1 MSEASTNAV
10 IILFAGCLAAFVL
23 TILLIK
29 LVGPRLPRDHGREF
43 AVAGELS
50 AGKIRGAGILMMPV
64 FAVVTAAVSGFSLKM
79 VVYMVMVL
87 LSMLSGYLDDRSET
101 PWSELKKGIVD
112 LVICLLMAGS
122 LVYFEPEASV
132 LDYGAISVPVAKP
145 LYIILAAA
153 FLWLM
158 INAVNCADGIDG
170 LSSGLVINSMIGGV
184 AASYILGTQGKVIM
198 PCAILASVLF
208 AYLIFNSEPST
219 VLMGD
224 AGSRPIGLFLGFV
237 FLRMGNALFAI
248 PCCIVILIDGLL
260 GLVKLGVL
268 RTFKVKNFMANLR
281 TPIHDHFRKN
291 IGTSNQQVR
300 FAFNLVQIIVS
311 FAFICMLLLIKG

>member
-1 MSEASTNAV
+1 MSEASSNAV
-10 IILFAGCLAAFVL
+10 IILFAGCAAAFVL

-29 LVGPRLPRDHGREF
+29 LIGPKLPRDHGRAF

-50 AGKIRGAGILMMPV
+50 AGKMRGAGVLMMPV
-64 FAVVTAAVSGFSLKM
+64 FAVVTAAVSGFSLRV
-79 VVYMVMVL
+79 VVYMVLVL

-112 LVICLLMAGS
+112 FVICLLMGTA
-122 LVYFEPEASV
+122 LVYFEPETSV
-132 LDYGAISVPVAKP
+132 LDFGTSQVPVAKP
-145 LYIILAAA
+145 LYVVLAAC

-170 LSSGLVINSMIGGV
+170 LSSGLAINSMIAAV
-184 AASYILGTQGKVIM
+184 AASFVLGTQGKLIL
-198 PCAILASVLF
+198 PCAIMASVLF
-208 AYLIFNSEPST
+208 AYLLFNSEPST

-224 AGSRPIGLFLGFV
+224 AGSRPIGLFLGFL

-248 PCCIVILIDGLL
+248 PCCIVLLIDGLM
-260 GLVKLGVL
+260 GLVKLAVL
-268 RTFKVKNFMANLR
+268 RTVKAKHFMENLR

-291 IGTSNQQVR
+291 KGSSNQQVR
-300 FAFNLVQIIVS
+300 FGFNLIQIIVS
-311 FAFICMLLLIKG
+311 FAFICILLVIKG

>member
-1 MSEASTNAV
+1 MSEASANAV
-10 IILFAGCLAAFVL
+10 IIMFAGCLAAFVL

-29 LVGPRLPRDHGREF
+29 LVGPKLPRDHGREF

-79 VVYMVMVL
+79 IVYMVLVL

-112 LVICLLMAGS
+112 FVICLLMAGA
-122 LVYFEPEASV
+122 LVYFEPETSV
-132 LDYGAISVPVAKP
+132 LDYGAVSVPVAKP
-145 LYIILAAA
+145 LYVILAAC

-184 AASYILGTQGKVIM
+184 AASYILGTQGKVIL

-248 PCCIVILIDGLL
+248 PCCIVLLIDGLL

-268 RTFKVKNFMANLR
+268 RSFKAKKFMANLR

-291 IGTSNQQVR
+291 HGTSNQQVR
-300 FAFNLVQIIVS
+300 FAFNLVQILIS
-311 FAFICMLLLIKG
+311 FAFICVMLLVKG

>member
-1 MSEASTNAV
+1 MSEASSNAV
-10 IILFAGCLAAFVL
+10 IILFAGCAAAFVL

-29 LVGPRLPRDHGREF
+29 LIGPKLPRDHGRAF

-50 AGKIRGAGILMMPV
+50 AGKMRGAGILMMPV
-64 FAVVTAAVSGFSLKM
+64 FAVVTAAVSGFSLRV
-79 VVYMVMVL
+79 VVYMVLVL

-112 LVICLLMAGS
+112 FVICLLMGAA
-122 LVYFEPEASV
+122 LVYFEPETSV
-132 LDYGAISVPVAKP
+132 LDFVTSQVPVAKP
-145 LYIILAAA
+145 LYVVLAAC

-170 LSSGLVINSMIGGV
+170 LSSGLAINSMIAAV
-184 AASYILGTQGKVIM
+184 AASFVLGTQGKVIL
-198 PCAILASVLF
+198 PCAIMASVLF
-208 AYLIFNSEPST
+208 AYLLFNSEPST

-224 AGSRPIGLFLGFV
+224 AGSRPIGLFLGFL

-248 PCCIVILIDGLL
+248 PCCIVLLIDGLM
-260 GLVKLGVL
+260 GLVKLAVL
-268 RTFKVKNFMANLR
+268 RTVKAKHFMENLR

-291 IGTSNQQVR
+291 KGSSNQQVR
-300 FAFNLVQIIVS
+300 FGFNLIQIIVS
-311 FAFICMLLLIKG
+311 FAFICILLVIKG

>member
-10 IILFAGCLAAFVL
+10 VIVFAACFAAFVL

-29 LVGPRLPRDHGREF
+29 VLGPKLPRDHGREF
-43 AVAGELS
+43 AVAGEKS
-50 AGKIRGAGILMMPV
+50 KGKIRGAGILMMPV
-64 FAVVTAAVSGFSLKM
+64 FAVVTAAVSGFSLNTIVY
-79 VVYMVMVL
+79 VVLML

-101 PWSELKKGIVD
+101 PWSELKKGLVD
-112 LVICLLMAGS
+112 FAICLLMGGA
-122 LVYFEPEASV
+122 LVYFEPETSV
-132 LDYGAISVPVAKP
+132 LDFGASQVAIAKP
-145 LYIILAAA
+145 LYVILAAC

-170 LSSGLVINSMIGGV
+170 LSSSLVINSMIGAV
-184 AASYILGTQGKVIM
+184 AAAYILGTQGKVIM
-198 PCAILASVLF
+198 PCAILASVLL

-248 PCCIVILIDGLL
+248 PCCIVLLIDGLL

-268 RTFKVKNFMANLR
+268 RTFKAKKFMANLR

-291 IGTSNQQVR
+291 KGSSNQQVR
-300 FAFNLVQIIVS
+300 FGFNLFQIIIS
-311 FAFICMLLLIKG
+311 FAFICILLLAKG

>member
-1 MSEASTNAV
+1 MSEASSNAV
-10 IILFAGCLAAFVL
+10 IILFAGCAAAFVL

-29 LVGPRLPRDHGREF
+29 LIGPKLPRDHGRAF

-50 AGKIRGAGILMMPV
+50 AGKIRGAGVLMMPV
-64 FAVVTAAVSGFSLKM
+64 FAVVTAAVSGFSLRV
-79 VVYMVMVL
+79 VVYMVLVL

-112 LVICLLMAGS
+112 FVICLLMGAA
-122 LVYFEPEASV
+122 LVYFEPETSV
-132 LDYGAISVPVAKP
+132 LDFGTSHVPVAKP
-145 LYIILAAA
+145 LYVILAAA

-170 LSSGLVINSMIGGV
+170 LSSGLVINSMIAAV
-184 AASYILGTQGKVIM
+184 ASAFVLGTQGKLIL

-208 AYLIFNSEPST
+208 AYLLFNSEPST

-224 AGSRPIGLFLGFV
+224 AGSRPIGLFLGFL

-248 PCCIVILIDGLL
+248 PCCIVLLVDGLM
-260 GLVKLGVL
+260 GLVKLAVL
-268 RTFKVKNFMANLR
+268 RTLKAKKFMANLR

-291 IGTSNQQVR
+291 RGSSNQQVR
-300 FAFNLVQIIVS
+300 FGFNLMQIIVS
-311 FAFICMLLLIKG
+311 FAFICILLLFKG